1 MYARFSFAWL
11 FWIGFLVLLATNA
24 AILAAGARLPAR
36 LFAAVALLGTAMMFV
51 GSKLGREF
59 LGIAV

>member
-1 MYARFSFAWL
+1 MYAWL

-24 AILAAGARLPAR
+24 AMLFRGAV
-36 LFAAVALLGTAMMFV
+36 FAAVAGLLGAAMMFV